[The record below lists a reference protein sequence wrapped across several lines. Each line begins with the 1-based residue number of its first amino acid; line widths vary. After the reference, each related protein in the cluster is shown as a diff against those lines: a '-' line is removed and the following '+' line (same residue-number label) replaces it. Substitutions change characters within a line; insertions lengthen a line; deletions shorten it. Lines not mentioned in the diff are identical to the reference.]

1 MAGDLFKKEVTREER
16 IYKSA
21 ESLEEA
27 TKYVLRFERKVNAF
41 RSAAKQFQSIS
52 QYKDAAERARYCGE
66 QAELAEKEGLAEV
79 FSLAQRKEQEAKT
92 KSDYVDAIAEYKR
105 VWKREAYAEE
115 AKIRIDACKAEIM
128 KLENR
133 SIWKKRMVTLAVIAV
148 LVLIFINTD
157 AYPFC
162 KGMIHQATGDYKA
175 SIVNF
180 RDGKGVPWAE
190 GKMKKSYLYLGQEY
204 LKEGKKDAALRAF
217 RKAENTLEAPEEAAK
232 LEQEILAKANPGEEV
247 RFGKGRWAVLEQKND
262 YVLLLYQ
269 KKGTRMIYSQEEVSG
284 WEDSKIYQW
293 LNTSFVNAN
302 LSLAERDISFASGDG
317 TANQGEYATLL
328 TQKEW
333 EKYQDL
339 LETYPH
345 NWWLKDKGL
354 STMGASYVDKEGKV
368 TQTYVNSMTCC
379 VRPVIWVKVK

>member
-16 IYKSA
+16 IYRSA
-21 ESLEEA
+21 EGLEEA

-66 QAELAEKEGLAEV
+66 QAELTEKEGLAEV

-92 KSDYVDAIAEYKR
+92 KSDYIDAIAEYKR
-105 VWKREAYAEE
+105 VWKKEAYAEE
-115 AKIRIDACKAEIM
+115 AKAHIDACKAGIM
-128 KLENR
+128 KLETR
-133 SIWKKRMVTLAVIAV
+133 SIWKKRIITLAVIAV
-148 LVLIFINTD
+148 LAFIFINTD

-180 RDGKGVPWAE
+180 RDGIGVPWAE

-232 LEQEILAKANPGEEV
+232 LEQEILANANPGEEV
-247 RFGKGRWAVLEQKND
+247 RFGRGRWIVLEQKKD
-262 YVLLLYQ
+262 HVLLLYQ

-284 WEDSKIYQW
+284 WEDTKVYEW
-293 LNTSFVNAN
+293 VNTSFVNSM
-302 LSLAERDISFASGDG
+302 LTLAERELSSASREGL
-317 TANQGEYATLL
+317 NSQGEYATLL

-333 EKYQDL
+333 EKYRNFL
-339 LETYPH
+339 KTYPH
-345 NWWLKDKGL
+345 NWWLKDQGL
-354 STMGASYVDKEGKV
+354 STMGASYVDKAGKV
-368 TQTYVNSMTCC
+368 TQTYVNCMTCC
-379 VRPVIWVKVK
+379 VRPAIWVKVK